1 MGYVRLKDIAEKAGV
16 SINTVS
22 RSLKDKPDIGA
33 ETKNRIKEIAAAM
46 GYIPHASASSL
57 RSNQNKTIGV
67 VVTHLANTFFSHILQ
82 GINDALSHSE
92 YTILALGSNEDLAK
106 EEKII
111 KTLYAN
117 RVAGLII
124 VPSQD
129 LISSF
134 DYDSLRVPHI
144 NIVRKGSQNS
154 QNYFI
159 SDSRMSGHLAAEKI
173 LGEGK
178 KNPWY
183 IGYSY
188 PVSCNQQRLLGY
200 REGLEGGGLS
210 LPEERVVLTDS
221 TAAAA
226 YEAVRNLL
234 HRRVKMDSLFIYND
248 HMAFGVIR
256 ALFEAG
262 VRIPDDVSLVG
273 HDDIAETPYVVPSL
287 SSIRVPKYELGYES
301 ASCLLDV
308 LAGRQG
314 GLRRVV
320 YHPELINRET

>member
-1 MGYVRLKDIAEKAGV
+1 
-16 SINTVS
+16 
-22 RSLKDKPDIGA
+22 
-33 ETKNRIKEIAAAM
+33 
-46 GYIPHASASSL
+46 
-57 RSNQNKTIGV
+57 
-67 VVTHLANTFFSHILQ
+67 
-82 GINDALSHSE
+82 
-92 YTILALGSNEDLAK
+92 
-106 EEKII
+106 
-111 KTLYAN
+111 
-117 RVAGLII
+117 
-124 VPSQD
+124 
-129 LISSF
+129 
-134 DYDSLRVPHI
+134 
-144 NIVRKGSQNS
+144 
-154 QNYFI
+154 
-159 SDSRMSGHLAAEKI
+159 MSGHLAAEKI